1 MQTQTIL
8 DQLARVPIGT
18 IIAWVVVIA
27 GILTSVSAITVK
39 LYKAFSKY
47 KEKADEYEG
56 LKNDL
61 RDHANT
67 LNEMSNVLIKIQ
79 SEMQEQVEVNRNQV
93 KHSIVVACDKALSE
107 GRISAGA
114 LESLMDLFSEY
125 TDVFHGNGY
134 VKALVDK
141 VLRLPV
147 TGRLE

>member
-1 MQTQTIL
+1 MQTQTVI
-8 DQLARVPIGT
+8 DQLANVPIGT
-18 IIAWVVVIA
+18 IIAWVVVVA
-27 GILTSVSAITVK
+27 GILTTVSAVTIK

-47 KEKADEYEG
+47 REKADEYEG

-61 RDHANT
+61 KSHATT
-67 LNEMSNVLIKIQ
+67 LHEMSNILIKIQ
-79 SEMQEQVEVNRNQV
+79 SEMQEQVDVNRNQV

-114 LESLMDLFSEY
+114 LESLMDLFGEY

>member
-1 MQTQTIL
+1 MQTQSIVEEL
-8 DQLARVPIGT
+8 VKVPVGT

-39 LYKAFSKY
+39 LYKVFSKY

-56 LKNDL
+56 QKEELKK
-61 RDHANT
+61 HAET
-67 LNEMSNVLIKIQ
+67 LTSINETLQTIQ
-79 SEMQEQVEVNRNQV
+79 SEMKEQVEVNKNQI
-93 KHSIVVACDKALSE
+93 KHSIVLACDKALSE
-107 GRISAGA
+107 GRISASA
-114 LESLMDLFSEY
+114 LESLMELFEEY